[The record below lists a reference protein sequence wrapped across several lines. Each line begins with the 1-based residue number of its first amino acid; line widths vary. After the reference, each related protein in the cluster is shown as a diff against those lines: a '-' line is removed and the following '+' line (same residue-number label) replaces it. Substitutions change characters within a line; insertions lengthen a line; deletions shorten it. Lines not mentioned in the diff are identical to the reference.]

1 MLWLK
6 VAQVA
11 GSGEE
16 VSRESV
22 SIPLDLE
29 VLLHGKPSDIYNTF
43 SPLPSQNDGIKI

>member
-29 VLLHGKPSDIYNTF
+29 VLHGKPSDIYNTF